1 MAPYDRHVFVC
12 VNRRPDGHPRGC
24 CLARGS
30 ETLRERLKVAVKNA
44 GLAGRVRINGSLC
57 LDQCE
62 RGATVV
68 VYPEGTWYERVTVE
82 DVDEIVREHL
92 VGGRP
97 VERLR
102 MRFDEP

>member
-24 CLARGS
+24 CLAKGS
-30 ETLRERLKVAVKNA
+30 DTLRERLKVAVKNA

-68 VYPEGTWYERVTVE
+68 VYPEGTWYVGVRAS
-82 DVDEIVREHL
+82 DVAEIFAAHL
-92 VGGRP
+92 VDGLP

-102 MRFDEP
+102 DPRYV